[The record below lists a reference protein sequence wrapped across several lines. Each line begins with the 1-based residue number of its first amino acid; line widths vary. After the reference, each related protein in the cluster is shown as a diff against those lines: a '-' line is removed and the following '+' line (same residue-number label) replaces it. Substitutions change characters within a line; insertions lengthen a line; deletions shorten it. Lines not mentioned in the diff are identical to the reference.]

1 MTIATI
7 KSKKDLI
14 NMKAGGNL
22 KTNKNY
28 QKPELTV
35 HGIVENLTKGSVSGG
50 TETGGKKKGKPG
62 T

>member
-1 MTIATI
+1 
-7 KSKKDLI
+7 
-14 NMKAGGNL
+14 MKAGGNL